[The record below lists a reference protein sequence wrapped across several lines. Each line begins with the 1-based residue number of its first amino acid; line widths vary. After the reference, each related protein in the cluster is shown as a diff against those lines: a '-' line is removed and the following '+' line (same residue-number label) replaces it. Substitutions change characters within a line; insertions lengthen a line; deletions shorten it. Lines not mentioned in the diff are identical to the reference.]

1 MQKILQQNIDI
12 TGLSNF
18 KTKAKT
24 KYYYEINQIEDVFHL
39 KDIINFSKENKLKLL
54 FI

>member
-1 MQKILQQNIDI
+1 MEKLLQKNVDI
-12 TGLSNF
+12 THLSNF

-39 KDIINFSKENKLKLL
+39 KEIIDFSKENKLKLL